1 MKKSSW
7 LVLLLAFLLVLTSCD
22 GLIPPDELSPTGNK
36 SRADFTTNS
45 GSGDPLK
52 IVAGSEMK
60 VLEPIIEEYTKKS
73 GKRIQMDYLGSLDIM
88 RLIEQEENPYDAVWP
103 ASLLWLNMGD
113 TRHTLKHMETIAVTP
128 VIFGIRQ
135 SLAKELGF
143 AGRNDVTMA
152 EIEQSIT
159 SGKLKFAMT
168 SATQSNSGASAYL
181 AFLTALS
188 RTPQDG
194 ITKEDLEDPVLQ
206 ERITAFLSGVNRSSG
221 SSNWLVDLFLQG
233 GYDAMVNYEQLI
245 IQTNQELKRRGQE
258 TLTAVYPVDGISLSD
273 SPLAYV
279 DKGDAEKEKDFLAF
293 QAYLLSDEGQ
303 QQIERTGKRNA
314 FGKISP
320 ANLSIFKKEWGIQA
334 DRLLSPIRLPQ
345 NAVITQAL
353 ELYQSS
359 FKKPAYTVYVLDYSG
374 SMSGTG
380 YNAMMYALSEILV
393 PENAKKNLLQGTS
406 KDRTVLLPFSS
417 EVYQPK
423 EVSGKDPSELYTYA
437 RSFSPR
443 GATSL
448 YEAVE
453 YALNYLDERRSEL
466 DNYIPAIV
474 VMSDGMANGSMTA
487 AALDASYEKRGLDI
501 PIFSILFGDASEE
514 EMNGLAEMS
523 KARVFDGREDLI
535 QAFRTVKGYN

>member
-7 LVLLLAFLLVLTSCD
+7 FVLLLAFVLLFTSCD
-22 GLIPPDELSPTGNK
+22 ELAPSDGLSHTENK
-36 SRADFTTNS
+36 NDADFTTNA
-45 GSGDPLK
+45 GSGEPLK

-60 VLEPIIEEYTKKS
+60 VLEPVFEQYANKS
-73 GKRIQMDYLGSLDIM
+73 GKRVEMDYLGSLDIM
-88 RLIEQEENPYDAVWP
+88 RLIGQEENPYDAVWP

-113 TRHTLKHMETIAVTP
+113 TRHTLKHMETIAITP

-143 AGRNDVTMA
+143 AGRKDVTMA

-188 RTPQDG
+188 ATPQDG
-194 ITKEDLEDPVLQ
+194 ITKEDLEDSKLQ

-245 IQTNQELKRRGQE
+245 IQTNQELERRGQE

-293 QAYLLSDEGQ
+293 QAYLLSEEGQ

-314 FGKISP
+314 FGKVSE
-320 ANLSIFKKEWGIQA
+320 ANRSIYKKEWGIQA

-345 NAVITQAL
+345 NAVIEQAL
-353 ELYQSS
+353 DLYQSS

-374 SMSGTG
+374 SMSGKG
-380 YNAMMYALSEILV
+380 YNSMMYALSEILV
-393 PENAKKNLLQGTS
+393 PENAKKNLLQGTT

-423 EVSGKDPSELYTYA
+423 EVVGKDPSELYTFA
-437 RSFSPR
+437 QSFSPR

-448 YEAVE
+448 YEAVD
-453 YALNYLDERRSEL
+453 YALHYLDERRKEL

-474 VMSDGMANGSMTA
+474 VMSDGMANGTMSA
-487 AALDASYEKRGLDI
+487 SDLNASYEERGLDI
-501 PIFSILFGDASEE
+501 PIFTILFGEASEE
-514 EMNGLAEMS
+514 EMKALAEMS
-523 KARVFDGREDLI
+523 KARVFDGRKDLVH
-535 QAFRTVKGYN
+535 AFRTVKGYN